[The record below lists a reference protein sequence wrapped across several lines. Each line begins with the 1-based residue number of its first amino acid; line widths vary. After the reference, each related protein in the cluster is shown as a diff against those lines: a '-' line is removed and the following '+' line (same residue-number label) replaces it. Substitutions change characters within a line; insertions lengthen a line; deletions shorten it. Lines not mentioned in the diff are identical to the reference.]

1 MKDRILELSNELS
14 KMILESEVFEGAIEL
29 RKLKDG
35 DFKLTLLHFHS
46 YYRYNNTSIEVY
58 NFSNEQRVE
67 KFRNDAID
75 CIKNNTIL
83 NRSEGIK

>member
-14 KMILESEVFEGAIEL
+14 KMILESEVFEGSIEL
-29 RKLKDG
+29 RKFKDG
-35 DFKLTLLHFHS
+35 QFKLTLLHFHS
-46 YYRYNNTSIEVY
+46 YYRYSNASIEVY

-67 KFRNDAID
+67 DFKNNAID

-83 NRSEGIK
+83 NRSEGL